1 MTLMV
6 QGLFTQN
13 VRIASPSAVIPHYVR
28 ILNPLSQSQAVAEQR
43 EAWLGEWRLDRQP
56 PA

>member
-28 ILNPLSQSQAVAEQR
+28 ILNPLSQSQAVEEKYALVQGLV
-43 EAWLGEWRLDRQP
+43 A
-56 PA
+56 